1 MINVDHMTKRFA
13 GVTAVKDISFSVQ
26 AGEVVG
32 FLGPN
37 GAGKTTTMRVLSC
50 YFPPSEGR
58 VTVAGHDVITESE
71 DVRSSIG
78 YLPENVPLYTDM
90 RVTEYLRFRAALKGV
105 PWGKRKER
113 IDSVLEKCSLVD
125 VRHRIIG
132 QLSKGYK
139 QRTGLADALVHNP
152 KLLILDEPTIGLD
165 PNQIIQARS
174 LIKDLGQEHTVLLSS
189 HILSEVEQ
197 ICTRVIIINKGKIVA
212 QGTKDELVRGLGAA
226 TKFVA
231 EVAAEPAQVEKA
243 LRNVGGLKDLVVA
256 TAGGASRA
264 SFTSADGGDLRES
277 AARALHSHGLVAR
290 ELRGVGTTL
299 EDVFVHLTGEKH
311 ALVK

>member
-1 MINVDHMTKRFA
+1 MINVDHMTKRYA
-13 GVTAVKDISFSVQ
+13 GVTAVKDISFSVK

-37 GAGKTTTMRVLSC
+37 GAGKTTTMRVLTC

-58 VTVAGHDVITESE
+58 VSVAGYDVIRESE
-71 DVRSSIG
+71 DVRGSIG

-90 RVTEYLRFRAALKGV
+90 RVTEYLSFRAALKGV
-105 PWGKRKER
+105 PRGKRKER
-113 IDSVLEKCSLVD
+113 LEYVLEKCSLLD
-125 VRHRIIG
+125 VRDRIIG

-139 QRTGLADALVHNP
+139 QRTGLADALIHNP
-152 KLLILDEPTIGLD
+152 KLLVLDEPTIGLD

-174 LIKDLGQEHTVLLSS
+174 LIKDLGREHTVLLSS

-212 QGTKDELVRGLGAA
+212 QGTKEELVRGLGGAA
-226 TKFVA
+226 KFVA
-231 EVAAEPAQVEKA
+231 EVAAEPALVEKA
-243 LRNVGGLKDLVVA
+243 LKNVGGLKDLVVA
-256 TAGGASRA
+256 SANGAARA
-264 SFTSADGGDLRES
+264 SFTSADGGDLRET

-290 ELRGVGTTL
+290 ELKGVGATL
-299 EDVFVHLTGEKH
+299 EDVFVSVTGEKN
-311 ALVK
+311 ALAK